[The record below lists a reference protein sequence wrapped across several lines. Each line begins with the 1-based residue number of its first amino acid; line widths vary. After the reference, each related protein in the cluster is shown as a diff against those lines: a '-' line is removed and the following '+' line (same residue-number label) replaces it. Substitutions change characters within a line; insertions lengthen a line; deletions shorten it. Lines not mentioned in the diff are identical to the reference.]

1 MREYFGTVNW
11 IYTLI
16 FDIHAAESRM
26 ISFKITVVVF
36 SELIVYVWYSML
48 FFLQMV
54 LKSSKSFKLMNMIFN
69 LFEACLT

>member
-11 IYTLI
+11 IYTLT
-16 FDIHAAESRM
+16 FDIDAAGSRM

-48 FFLQMV
+48 QMV
-54 LKSSKSFKLMNMIFN
+54 LKSLKSFKLMNMIFN